1 MVRSLTSGD
10 RACYMEIEDAQ
21 GKTSSTEASF
31 ELCEQT
37 DLIGQRVQLTRESAN
52 VLAASCQGNQDCPDR
67 DTVNLVVAAEV
78 VQ

>member
-1 MVRSLTSGD
+1 MVRSLTPGD

-21 GKTSSTEASF
+21 GQTSSTEASF

-37 DLIGQRVQLTRESAN
+37 DLIGQRVQLMRESAS
-52 VLAASCQGNQDCPDR
+52 VLAASCQGDQDCTDR